1 MKLITLWE
9 PWATL
14 MAIGAKKIE
23 TRHWST
29 HYRGWLAIHAAKR
42 FTADED
48 TQCWM
53 SPFREALNAAHIPV
67 EPYRSG
73 RRFQFPLGCIIAVT
87 KLVGCV
93 RTGALTAASPHL
105 ISHGREVSLPGI
117 RYGNLLTKEEY
128 AFGNYEDGRYGLI
141 TAAVFRLPSPVPF
154 KSRQGMLL
162 DVPQEIVVEIQK
174 QWRGEP
180 NVA

>member
-42 FTADED
+42 FTSDQD
-48 TQCWM
+48 SQCWM
-53 SPFREALNAAHIPV
+53 SPFREALNAAHVPIAV
-67 EPYRSG
+67 YRSG
-73 RRFQFPLGCIIAVT
+73 RRFQLPLGCIIAVA
-87 KLVGCV
+87 KLIDCGTSEAIVEGQ
-93 RTGALTAASPHL
+93 
-105 ISHGREVSLPGI
+105 PGT
-117 RYGNLLTKEEY
+117 RYEKLLAGQER
-128 AFGNYEDGRYGLI
+128 AFGNYDPGRFGLM
-141 TAAVFRLPSPVPF
+141 TESVFRLPIPIPF